1 MSKRP
6 YNDIEQIIKQVA
18 TANEPAFDKQA
29 WKKMEALL
37 DKEDGREKTFFW
49 LWWLLPIVLGASF
62 LGYYQYNKVDKEEV
76 TVPIAISALQESKPD
91 LPNVEILQN
100 NPAIISENIARGI
113 PSNSQ
118 LRPPLKNTFNKNVGN
133 PKINQR
139 YKKGLE
145 EVPENEAF
153 IAHHK
158 KNISENVKGKSTL
171 SLTAANPEE
180 EEKKSSFIE

>member
-118 LRPPLKNTFNKNVGN
+118 QRPPLKNTLNKNVGN

-139 YKKGLE
+139 YKNSFGE
-145 EVPENEAF
+145 M
-153 IAHHK
+153 
-158 KNISENVKGKSTL
+158 STD
-171 SLTAANPEE
+171 E
-180 EEKKSSFIE
+180 SFIEPQKIIFLKV